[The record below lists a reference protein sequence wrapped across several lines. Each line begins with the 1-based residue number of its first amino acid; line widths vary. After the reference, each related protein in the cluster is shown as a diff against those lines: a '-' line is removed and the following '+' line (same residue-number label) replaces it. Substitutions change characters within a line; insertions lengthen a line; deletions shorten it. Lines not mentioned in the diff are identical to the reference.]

1 VVIATDLGSPIGTV
15 VTVTKPEPQRLRCLW
30 CNRPFDHKPGAGRP
44 RKFCCRS
51 HRQRAFEARR
61 RADELEVPPGQVI
74 VSEDDLK
81 RLHDRLYRLESAIDD
96 TEADLSE
103 TSSAPAYKAA
113 FEHLH
118 EAARDLAGV
127 VIEPVRV

>member
-1 VVIATDLGSPIGTV
+1 
-15 VTVTKPEPQRLRCLW
+15 
-30 CNRPFDHKPGAGRP
+30 
-44 RKFCCRS
+44 
-51 HRQRAFEARR
+51 
-61 RADELEVPPGQVI
+61 VPPGQVI
-74 VSEDDLK
+74 VNEDDLK

-103 TSSAPAYKAA
+103 GKSARAYKEA

>member
-1 VVIATDLGSPIGTV
+1 VVIATNRSEALGTV
-15 VTVTKPEPQRLRCLW
+15 VTVTESKPPLLRCEW
-30 CNRPFDHKPGAGRP
+30 CNRPFDQRPGAGRP

-74 VSEDDLK
+74 VNEGDLRK
-81 RLHDRLYRLESAIDD
+81 LHDRLYRLEAAIDD
-96 TEADLSE
+96 TEADLAE
-103 TSSAPAYKAA
+103 TSSGHAYKDA

-118 EAARDLAGV
+118 DAALDLAGV